1 MDIKKIAFEEDR
13 FKSHIFLDDPIPFSE
28 LFKDKNIN
36 VVDVYSIY
44 SEDIGFVFSG
54 TFRWKNNDIRSLD
67 GDTYNRGMLVYA
79 YKFYESKDKDISGL
93 SILVGTDW

>member
-1 MDIKKIAFEEDR
+1 MDIKEIAEKEHQ
-13 FKSHIFLDDPIPFSE
+13 FKSHIFLDDPVSFSE

-44 SEDIGFVFSG
+44 SAEMGSTFCG
-54 TFRWKNNDIRSLD
+54 TFRWKNNDIRPLD
-67 GDTYNRGMLVYA
+67 GDTYNKDMLVYA

>member
-1 MDIKKIAFEEDR
+1 MDLKEIAKKEHQFN
-13 FKSHIFLDDPIPFSE
+13 SHVFLDDPVPFSE

-44 SEDIGFVFSG
+44 SAEIGSIFCG

-67 GDTYNRGMLVYA
+67 GDTYNRDTLVYA

>member
-1 MDIKKIAFEEDR
+1 MDIKKIALEEDR
-13 FKSHIFLDDPIPFSE
+13 FKSHTFLDDPIPFSE
-28 LFKDKNIN
+28 LFKGQNIDL
-36 VVDVYSIY
+36 VDVYSIF
-44 SEDIGFVFSG
+44 SEIGSVFCG

-67 GDTYNRGMLVYA
+67 GDTYNKDMLVYA

>member
-1 MDIKKIAFEEDR
+1 MDIKEIAKKEHQFN
-13 FKSHIFLDDPIPFSE
+13 SHFFLDDPIPFSE

-44 SEDIGFVFSG
+44 SAEMGSVFCG
-54 TFRWKNNDIRSLD
+54 TFRWENNDIRSLD
-67 GDTYNRGMLVYA
+67 GDTYNKDMLVYA
-79 YKFYESKDKDISGL
+79 YEKIINESNGFSSL